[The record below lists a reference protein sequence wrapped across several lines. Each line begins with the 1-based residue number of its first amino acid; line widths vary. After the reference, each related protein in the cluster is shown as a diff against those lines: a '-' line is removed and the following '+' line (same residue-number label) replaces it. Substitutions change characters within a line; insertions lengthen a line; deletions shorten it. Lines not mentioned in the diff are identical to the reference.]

1 MKMKNYLKAAFLLVA
16 VVSVLFLKPMEKS
29 QNVDPLLLQNVESL
43 ASGEEASHTHCYGP
57 GSVDCPVNHDKV
69 EVVYEGYSLG
79 D

>member
-1 MKMKNYLKAAFLLVA
+1 MKIKYLKVAFLLVA
-16 VVSVLFLKPMEKS
+16 IVSVWYLKPVEKS
-29 QNVDPLLLQNVESL
+29 ENVDPLLLQNVEAL
-43 ASGEEASHTHCYGP
+43 ASGEDFTHTLCYGP